1 MRLSHYSVL
10 DRGWAKTGKVLTP
23 QYLREKATH
32 AEQSRVNGESD
43 AMKDQGGV
51 SQFVNNCRQQ
61 CYKAAK
67 SLNFYHFIFFVYVL
81 SLSYRELLLTVPVG
95 YMRDLI

>member
-43 AMKDQGGV
+43 AMKDRGGV
-51 SQFVNNCRQQ
+51 CNLSITVVNSV
-61 CYKAAK
+61 AK
-67 SLNFYHFIFFVYVL
+67 SLNHSISISVIFFVFVI

>member
-43 AMKDQGGV
+43 EMKDRGRV

-61 CYKAAK
+61 CCKVAK
-67 SLNFYHFIFFVYVL
+67 SISISVIFFVFVL

>member
-32 AEQSRVNGESD
+32 AEQSWVNGESD
-43 AMKDQGGV
+43 PMKDGRGV

-61 CYKAAK
+61 CYKVAK
-67 SLNFYHFIFFVYVL
+67 SLNFYQCHFLCICPIIVL
-81 SLSYRELLLTVPVG
+81 S
-95 YMRDLI
+95 

>member
-32 AEQSRVNGESD
+32 AEQSRANEESD
-43 AMKDQGGV
+43 AMKDGGGV

-61 CYKAAK
+61 CYKVAI
-67 SLNFYHFIFFVYVL
+67 SLNFYHCHFLYICPFIVL
-81 SLSYRELLLTVPVG
+81 S
-95 YMRDLI
+95 

>member
-32 AEQSRVNGESD
+32 AEQSRVNGKSD

-61 CYKAAK
+61 RTKQLNHSISIISF
-67 SLNFYHFIFFVYVL
+67 SLYMSYHCPIVSFF
-81 SLSYRELLLTVPVG
+81 SQFLL
-95 YMRDLI
+95 DI

>member
-43 AMKDQGGV
+43 EMKDRGGV

-61 CYKAAK
+61 CYKVAK
-67 SLNFYHFIFFVYVL
+67 SLNFYQCHFLCICPIIVL
-81 SLSYRELLLTVPVG
+81 S
-95 YMRDLI
+95 